1 MSIILELK
9 QEQDSYKRLKEKL
22 FTLDYSEEQ
31 TKLLAD
37 NYDFKINGI
46 QERINEYTST
56 WDEYVYILTKPSN
69 PDLVKIGYTT
79 NLPEV
84 RLKQINNAT
93 GIIEEWELGWYT
105 ECAQARDLEKQVHT
119 YLDEFR
125 VRDNREGFNVSLS
138 EAISAVQ
145 KINEERY

>member
-31 TKLLAD
+31 TKSLAD

-93 GIIEEWELGWYT
+93 GIIEEWELG
-105 ECAQARDLEKQVHT
+105 L
-119 YLDEFR
+119 
-125 VRDNREGFNVSLS
+125 SL
-138 EAISAVQ
+138 IH
-145 KINEERY
+145 I